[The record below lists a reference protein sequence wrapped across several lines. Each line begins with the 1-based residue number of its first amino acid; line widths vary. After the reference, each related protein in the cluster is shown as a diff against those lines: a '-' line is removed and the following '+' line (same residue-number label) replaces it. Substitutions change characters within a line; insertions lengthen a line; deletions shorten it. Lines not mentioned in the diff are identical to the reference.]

1 MSGTI
6 SPAAPIWPLYR
17 AFVGFGALAA
27 ALVAIAWQM
36 TAPTIAAKRLA
47 AKEAL
52 VREVIPRA
60 TAVRGLRWDGSL
72 VAAVPA
78 EAELW
83 AGYDAADHLLGVAFE
98 SSAMGYQDQVRVL
111 VAYSPSGQAL
121 LGLRVLES
129 RETPGLGDR
138 VGKDE
143 AFLSAWVD
151 RVVTFDAGGTP
162 RGFDLAGRE
171 AATELWQIDGISGA
185 TISSRAVV
193 AAVNR
198 GVATW
203 VPRTREMPAPEP
215 GGPS

>member
-1 MSGTI
+1 MNPTN
-6 SPAAPIWPLYR
+6 PTATPIWPLYR

-27 ALVAIAWQM
+27 ALVATAWQV

-52 VREVIPRA
+52 VREVIPQAA
-60 TAVRGLRWDGSL
+60 TIRGLRWDSRL
-72 VAAVPA
+72 VAAA
-78 EAELW
+78 AGEAELW
-83 AGYDAADHLLGVAFE
+83 AGYDGDDRLLGVAFE

-111 VAYSPSGQAL
+111 VAYSPSNQAL

-138 VGKDE
+138 VGKDA

-151 RVVTFDAGGTP
+151 RRLTLGADGAP
-162 RGFDLAGRE
+162 REYELASRE
-171 AATELWQIDGISGA
+171 KAAEEWQIDGISGA

-198 GVATW
+198 GCSTW
-203 VPRTREMPAPEP
+203 VPRTRELPEKAT
-215 GGPS
+215 GGDP